1 MLPAA
6 AVGCRYSLL
15 DCLGFFSGSP
25 VGLNTSS
32 VHVNSNGRG
41 PTHNMYHLP
50 DEYIYIH
57 VFLVEQMNRL
67 AVCVCVPI
75 FISDEKILV
84 FYYYFRGKLS
94 MTPRIYLAIRPV
106 GFFEIQMTGN
116 VFAIQMVRDIGEG
129 PY

>member
-1 MLPAA
+1 M
-6 AVGCRYSLL
+6 VE
-15 DCLGFFSGSP
+15 
-25 VGLNTSS
+25 GLHTQ
-32 VHVNSNGRG
+32 HVSFAG
-41 PTHNMYHLP
+41 
-50 DEYIYIH
+50 YIH
-57 VFLVEQMNRL
+57 VFCVEQMNRL